1 VFKQSLKKLSTSL
14 EEESGIQ
21 TVWEEDIKDYVD
33 MVLKEKEKTKKA

>member
-14 EEESGIQ
+14 EEREIQ

-33 MVLKEKEKTKKA
+33 MVLKAKEKTKKA